1 MKKILTGGLLAVAAA
16 SMLFAAT
23 DKINLYDAEG
33 YLLRSIAVDEI
44 ENISY
49 SNASTTEGF
58 SHMNVNFKGGNS
70 ELLELSLNQLMEYQ
84 ASRGDCP
91 VTVEV
96 MPRYTSAQLTVTSS
110 DPDVFYRISGMPEW
124 QLESYGVD
132 ESIWAES
139 LMYNDMAHIKET
151 ADRFGRPLSSF
162 DPHDV
167 FEYGSQVRD
176 WFPGVVIS
184 DDTKIALVVYTA
196 KIENNEV
203 VPTSDPT
210 MIRFCTNVLDIQPV
224 DFAITV
230 EPASTK
236 VNIKVDAP
244 EEFGDRP
251 FCVAM
256 FSESDVAAS
265 GLNSLAYS
273 KAAQLEQLVYNYG
286 KTWEEVT
293 PSRHEEA
300 SYRNLCVGEKYYAVA
315 FGCEYGVVD
324 TEVKAVEFTVPE
336 PEVTDNCTFE
346 VVASQI
352 SPAEFSL
359 AVTPSSPDTHYTALL
374 VPTDKFSETYTPS
387 YAVGR
392 IVQFMN
398 QTNAI
403 INWFESELVFTGE
416 QVLSTKDN
424 MLEGCYLKVDTE
436 YTVLVFGVEED
447 GTRTTELKRVDFTP
461 TSAVQDQETLS
472 VTFGAFDGT
481 NKWSHYLEATVTASS
496 PDAKFVFNYLPESN
510 SLMDLTKTDE
520 EFIADYVA
528 AEGTWLE
535 LFTGEKTRK
544 MSFASSYD
552 SSAGGYVF
560 KPYIMFMFGYD
571 GEATTALYMYRINA
585 ETGEVEQLRGPA
597 DTEELTFD
605 IVPGAFESNSNWS
618 HYLEMTVT
626 PSDSE
631 AKYVFNYLPESN
643 SLMDLTKTDE
653 EFIADYVAAEGS
665 WLELFTGE
673 KTRKMSFSSSYD
685 SSTGGYVFKP
695 YILFVFGY
703 DGETTSELYMYRIDA
718 GTGAMEQLR
727 GPGM

>member
-33 YLLRSIAVDEI
+33 YLNRSIAVEDI
-44 ENISY
+44 ENMSY
-49 SNASTTEGF
+49 TSSTRSEGF
-58 SHMNVNFKGGNS
+58 SHMNLNFRNGAS
-70 ELLELSLNQLMEYQ
+70 ELLELSANELMEYQ

-91 VTVEV
+91 VKVEV
-96 MPRYTSAQLTVTSS
+96 KPRYTSAQLTITGAEPS
-110 DPDVFYRISGMPEW
+110 VFYRISGMPEW
-124 QLESYGVD
+124 QLESFGMD

-139 LMYNDMAHIKET
+139 LMYNDIEYIKSVAASME
-151 ADRFGRPLSSF
+151 RPLSSF
-162 DPHDV
+162 NPEEV
-167 FEYGSQVRD
+167 FEYGNQVRD
-176 WFPGVVIS
+176 WFPGVIIS

-224 DFAITV
+224 DFSITV
-230 EPASTK
+230 EPTSTK
-236 VNIKVDAP
+236 VNIKADAP

-273 KAAQLEQLVYNYG
+273 KAAQLEQLVYKYG

-293 PSRHEEA
+293 PSRHAEV
-300 SYRNLCVGEKYYAVA
+300 SYKNLCVGEKYYAVA

-336 PEVTDNCTFE
+336 PVVTDNCTFE

-352 SPAEFSL
+352 SPAEFSI
-359 AVTPSSPDTHYTALL
+359 AVTPSSPDTHYAALL
-374 VPTDKFSETYTPS
+374 VQTDKFSETYTPS

-392 IVQFMN
+392 IVQYLN
-398 QTNAI
+398 QTNTI
-403 INWFESELVFTGE
+403 IDWFESELVFTGE

-424 MLEGCYLKVDTE
+424 MLEGLYLKVDTE
-436 YTVLVFGVEED
+436 YTALIFGVEDD

-461 TSAVQDQETLS
+461 TTAVQTQETLS
-472 VTFGAFDGT
+472 VSFGAFEGT
-481 NKWSHYLEATVTASS
+481 NKWTHYLEATVAASN
-496 PDAKFVFNYLPESN
+496 PDAKFVFNYLSEDN
-510 SLMDLTKTDE
+510 YMVNLDKTDE
-520 EFIADYVA
+520 EFITDYIA
-528 AEGTWLE
+528 AEGQWLE
-535 LFTGEKTRK
+535 LFTGEKTRR

-560 KPYIMFMFGYD
+560 KPYIMFAFGYD
-571 GEATTALYMYRINA
+571 GEATTALYMYRINT
-585 ETGEVEQLRGPA
+585 ETGDVEQLRGPA
-597 DTEELTFD
+597 EAESLTFD
-605 IVPGAFESNSNWS
+605 IVQGAFDGTSKWT
-618 HYLEMTVT
+618 HYLETTVT

-685 SSTGGYVFKP
+685 SSAGGYVFKP